1 MSLTFIVEHIQ
12 QQPLNKNET
21 RDEINDTGEH
31 NLAHD
36 HIMAVVVAVEEEDE
50 NDDDVDDEPLSFCVD
65 VNDDEVAVVV
75 VCFFMTWDINIINA
89 RR

>member
-1 MSLTFIVEHIQ
+1 M
-12 QQPLNKNET
+12 NKNET

-36 HIMAVVVAVEEEDE
+36 HIMAVVVVVV
-50 NDDDVDDEPLSFCVD
+50 DDDVDEPLSFCVD
-65 VNDDEVAVVV
+65 VDDDVDDDVVV
-75 VCFFMTWDINIINA
+75 VFFFMTWDINIINA